1 MKDLRNNKK
10 KILILIL
17 VFIIILCVLLKIA
30 QAKDLYSQEDLIFF
44 KLFGIGNSQVQENS
58 KEITS
63 NKIVNIKKENK
74 SDKNN
79 IYKVNVKKGENTYEK
94 IDLLQTI
101 DMKTLVNEKIAPGT
115 KGNFYVYLTS
125 NTDMDYEMEIVGKNK
140 SPKNF
145 KFEIGEKQGR
155 IEKNKVKKVEV
166 KWEWPYEI
174 DDEENIQDTKDGKNI
189 EEYDFE
195 ICTIGK

>member
-1 MKDLRNNKK
+1 MKNLRNNKK

-17 VFIIILCVLLKIA
+17 LFIIILCILLKIA

-44 KLFGIGNSQVQENS
+44 KLFGTGNSQVQENN

-63 NKIVNIKKENK
+63 NKILNSKKENE

-79 IYKVNVKKGENTYEK
+79 IYKVNEKKGENTYEK

-115 KGNFYVYLTS
+115 KGSFYVYLTS
-125 NTDMDYEMEIVGKNK
+125 NTNMDYEMKIVDKNK

-145 KFEIGEKQGR
+145 KFEMNEKQGT
-155 IEKNKVKKVEV
+155 IEKNKIKKVEV

-174 DDEENIQDTKDGKNI
+174 DDEENIQDTKDGENI

-195 ICTIGK
+195 ICTIGR

>member
-1 MKDLRNNKK
+1 MKNLRNNKK

-17 VFIIILCVLLKIA
+17 LFIIILCILLKIA

-44 KLFGIGNSQVQENS
+44 QLFGTGNSQVQEKN

-63 NKIVNIKKENK
+63 NKILNSKKENE

-115 KGNFYVYLTS
+115 KGSFYVYLTS
-125 NTDMDYEMEIVGKNK
+125 NTNMDYEIKIVDKNK

-145 KFEIGEKQGR
+145 KFEMNEKQGT
-155 IEKNKVKKVEV
+155 IEKNKIKKVEV

-174 DDEENIQDTKDGKNI
+174 DDEENIQDTKDGENI

-195 ICTIGK
+195 ICTIGR

>member
-1 MKDLRNNKK
+1 MKNLRNNKK

-17 VFIIILCVLLKIA
+17 LFIIILCILLKIA

-44 KLFGIGNSQVQENS
+44 KLFGTGNSQVQENN

-63 NKIVNIKKENK
+63 NKILNSKKENE

-115 KGNFYVYLTS
+115 KGSFYVYLTS
-125 NTDMDYEMEIVGKNK
+125 NTNMDYEMKIVDKNK

-145 KFEIGEKQGR
+145 KFEMNEKQGT
-155 IEKNKVKKVEV
+155 IEKNKIKKVEV

-174 DDEENIQDTKDGKNI
+174 DDEENIQDTKDGENI

-195 ICTIGK
+195 ICTIGR

>member
-1 MKDLRNNKK
+1 MKNLRNNKK

-17 VFIIILCVLLKIA
+17 LFIIILCILLKIA

-44 KLFGIGNSQVQENS
+44 KLFGTGNSQVQEKN

-63 NKIVNIKKENK
+63 NKILNSKKENE

-115 KGNFYVYLTS
+115 KGSFYVYLTS
-125 NTDMDYEMEIVGKNK
+125 NTNMDYEIKIVDKNK

-145 KFEIGEKQGR
+145 KFEMNEKQGT
-155 IEKNKVKKVEV
+155 IEKNKIKKVEV

-174 DDEENIQDTKDGKNI
+174 DDEENIQDTKDGENI

-195 ICTIGK
+195 ICTIGR